1 MTPNDAKGRGSA
13 GAEAGVGGMCRQ
25 VLWGGAGAG
34 GRQPAEDPEERP
46 VTTGAAGHCG
56 GESSRRRQIGQQF
69 KRRFWEPD
77 EEISGGRSWTHQE
90 IGQIIHPSH
99 GFNGSKG
106 VLVGH
111 YLDFGKTMSVLPTNV
126 SGWRSSRAPVSTRNT
141 RRSSRRRSL
150 YRGLACHGAAVHGG
164 RNRTR
169 RMKRSSRSA
178 NPTVGCTSLAIT
190 GQT

>member
-1 MTPNDAKGRGSA
+1 KGFG

-77 EEISGGRSWTHQE
+77 EEISGGRCWTDQRSDKSS
-90 IGQIIHPSH
+90 IHHTDST
-99 GFNGSKG
+99 GAKG
-106 VLVGH
+106 
-111 YLDFGKTMSVLPTNV
+111 YSSVTT
-126 SGWRSSRAPVSTRNT
+126 WI
-141 RRSSRRRSL
+141 
-150 YRGLACHGAAVHGG
+150 
-164 RNRTR
+164 
-169 RMKRSSRSA
+169 SA
-178 NPTVGCTSLAIT
+178 RP
-190 GQT
+190 

>member
-1 MTPNDAKGRGSA
+1 KGFG

-77 EEISGGRSWTHQE
+77 EEISGGTLWTPQE
-90 IGQIIHPSH
+90 IRQNIHPSH

-126 SGWRSSRAPVSTRNT
+126 SGWGSSRAPLSTPQQRGSLE
-141 RRSSRRRSL
+141 RR
-150 YRGLACHGAAVHGG
+150 Y
-164 RNRTR
+164 
-169 RMKRSSRSA
+169 
-178 NPTVGCTSLAIT
+178 
-190 GQT
+190 